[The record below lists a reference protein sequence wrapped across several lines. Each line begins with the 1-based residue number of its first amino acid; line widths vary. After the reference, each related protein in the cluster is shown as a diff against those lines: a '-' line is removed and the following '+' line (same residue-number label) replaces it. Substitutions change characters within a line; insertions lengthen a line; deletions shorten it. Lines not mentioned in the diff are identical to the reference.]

1 MLHMQIESLSGIA
14 ALPSGVVDTSA
25 QPSEHY
31 HNVFAKAADKS
42 DADAFGYRCVC
53 TFVCVGWG
61 WGVILTATRLL
72 LPSMG
77 ERVIV

>member
-42 DADAFGYRCVC
+42 DSDADAFGYRCVC
-53 TFVCVGWG
+53 VRLCVSVWG
-61 WGVILTATRLL
+61 G
-72 LPSMG
+72 G
-77 ERVIV
+77 